1 MPQGGVGDN
10 LKFRHS
16 ANEPSSRGLAVP
28 VCDLVCFFLS
38 FGEMEVSLVLVFPG
52 VVFRCCLV
60 LGPLFWVWDVAC
72 SCSESVLLEWPKTLV
87 VGFL

>member
-28 VCDLVCFFLS
+28 VCDLVFCFFK
-38 FGEMEVSLVLVFPG
+38 FWGNGGVPD